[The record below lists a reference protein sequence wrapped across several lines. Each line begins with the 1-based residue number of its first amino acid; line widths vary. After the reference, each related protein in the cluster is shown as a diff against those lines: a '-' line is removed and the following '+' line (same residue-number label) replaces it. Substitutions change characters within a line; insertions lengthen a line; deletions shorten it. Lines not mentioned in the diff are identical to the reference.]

1 LPACIVELI
10 VILDGHSGQSE
21 LTPHCRAFLA
31 ATRVGKGA
39 FGARQL
45 LCGESEQAN
54 LYVGERRPRSY
65 NDKLSTPQNSC
76 SIQPKTV
83 SA

>member
-1 LPACIVELI
+1 MISSRVQRRIVGFEAKTSLFLPACIVELI

-21 LTPHCRAFLA
+21 LTTHCRAFLA

-45 LCGESEQAN
+45 LCGES
-54 LYVGERRPRSY
+54 
-65 NDKLSTPQNSC
+65 
-76 SIQPKTV
+76 
-83 SA
+83 